1 MLRSDAV
8 GCQHNGGYDQLFES
22 VVDRKAW
29 AKTIFVLF
37 MSNVGSFREKLAGT
51 PLEDYF
57 PDYNGSTKDEA
68 GEYLIQ
74 RFSQMNR
81 RERSLYACL
90 VDSHEGKNTELVAA
104 AIAHSRHSKT
114 TKHDLSQ

>member
-51 PLEDYF
+51 PLGDYF
-57 PDYNGSTKDEA
+57 PDYDGSTKDEA

-74 RFSQMNR
+74 RFSQMNVG
-81 RERSLYACL
+81 REASTRTWSIRM
-90 VDSHEGKNTELVAA
+90 EGKT
-104 AIAHSRHSKT
+104 
-114 TKHDLSQ
+114 